1 MQLSDNELDY
11 TLNKVSD
18 IEKEIIII
26 QEQLAFITVNIDRQ
40 IESLKETQKYLIKLA
55 QNQQELTKRIY
66 AWPYLVVEKGE

>member
-1 MQLSDNELDY
+1 LDY